1 MLSLRALCC
10 LPSVKK
16 QRHDFHFF
24 PSMYNKTITVD
35 SVFVIYRIIRVL
47 VRDISN
53 SLRASANNAY
63 FNIDYSGYHKNLIQ

>member
-1 MLSLRALCC
+1 MSSLRDLCY

-16 QRHDFHFF
+16 QKHDFHFF
-24 PSMYNKTITVD
+24 PSMYDKTTTVD

-53 SLRASANNAY
+53 SLRTSV
-63 FNIDYSGYHKNLIQ
+63 K